1 MKCSIVKELLSNY
14 ADGLTS
20 EETAGDIRKHLED
33 WIKERKKSW

>member
-20 EETAGDIRKHLED
+20 EETAGEDRK
-33 WIKERKKSW
+33 SVV